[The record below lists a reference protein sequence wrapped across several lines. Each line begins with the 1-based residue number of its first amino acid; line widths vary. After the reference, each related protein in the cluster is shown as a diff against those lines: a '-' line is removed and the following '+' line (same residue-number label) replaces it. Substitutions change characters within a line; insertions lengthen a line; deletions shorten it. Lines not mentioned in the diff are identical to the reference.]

1 MGSRLLFTLTMIK
14 EKRIYLLGPTAT
26 GKTEL
31 VKYLNDLFPIDI
43 ISVDSAQ
50 IYKNLDIGTAK
61 PNRKEL
67 IKTPHHLL
75 DIRSPIES
83 YSVGEFK
90 NDIDLI
96 VTKSLDI
103 KKTPF
108 LYGGTMMYFN
118 SLENSLDN
126 LPVSTVE
133 TKTKVNDE
141 LKKFGIEFLFN
152 KLKEVDPEIT
162 KKINSN
168 DSQRIQR
175 ALEVYYITGKP
186 LSSFY
191 VNKKTIETPYE
202 VLKLALLPDN
212 REHLHLVIE
221 ERVGFMLEKG
231 LIEEVEEILSN
242 YPSLDDSFP
251 SFRSVG
257 YRQTYHYLKNQISK
271 SELRNKIIFAT
282 RQLAKRQITWMRKM
296 QNLEIFD
303 PFSED
308 LNLKVARR
316 IELFL
321 AN

>member
-1 MGSRLLFTLTMIK
+1 MNK
-14 EKRIYLLGPTAT
+14 DKRIYLLGPTAT

-31 VKYLNDLFPIDI
+31 VKHLNDLFPIDI

-61 PNRKEL
+61 PNYKEL

-83 YSVGEFK
+83 YSVGDFK
-90 NDIDLI
+90 KDVDSI
-96 VTKSLDI
+96 VTKSCNA
-103 KKTPF
+103 KKIPF

-118 SLENSLDN
+118 SLENPLDN

-133 TKTKVNDE
+133 TKKKVNDE
-141 LKKFGIEFLFN
+141 LNEFGIEFLFN
-152 KLKEVDPEIT
+152 KLEEVDPVST
-162 KKINSN
+162 KKINPN

-191 VNKKTIETPYE
+191 INNKTIEPTYKL
-202 VLKLALLPDN
+202 LKLALMPDS

-221 ERVGFMLEKG
+221 ERVEYMLESG
-231 LIEEVEEILSN
+231 LIEEVEAILSN
-242 YPSLDDSFP
+242 YPSLDDSYP

-271 SELRNKIIFAT
+271 SELKNKIIFAT
-282 RQLAKRQITWMRKM
+282 RQLAKRQMTWMRKM
-296 QNLEIFD
+296 ENLEIFD
-303 PFSED
+303 PFSGD
-308 LNLKVARR
+308 LNLKVTDR
-316 IELFL
+316 IQAFL

>member
-1 MGSRLLFTLTMIK
+1 MNK
-14 EKRIYLLGPTAT
+14 DKRIYLLGPTAT

-31 VKYLNDLFPIDI
+31 VKHLNDLFPIDI
-43 ISVDSAQ
+43 VSVDSAQ

-61 PNRKEL
+61 PNYKEL

-83 YSVGEFK
+83 YSVGDFK
-90 NDIDLI
+90 EDVDSI
-96 VTKSLDI
+96 VTKSLEE
-103 KKTPF
+103 KKIPF
-108 LYGGTMMYFN
+108 FYGGTMMYFN
-118 SLENSLDN
+118 SLENPLDN

-133 TKTKVNDE
+133 TKKKVNDE
-141 LKKFGIEFLFN
+141 LNKFGIEFIFN
-152 KLKEVDPEIT
+152 KLEEIDPVST

-191 VNKKTIETPYE
+191 VNNKTAETPYKL
-202 VLKLALLPDN
+202 LKLALLPVS
-212 REHLHLVIE
+212 RARLHLVIE
-221 ERVGFMLEKG
+221 ERVEYMLESG
-231 LIEEVEEILSN
+231 LIEEVEAILSN
-242 YPSLDDSFP
+242 YPCLDDSYP

-257 YRQTYHYLKNQISK
+257 YRQVYHYLKNQISK
-271 SELRNKIIFAT
+271 SELKNKIIFAT
-282 RQLAKRQITWMRKM
+282 RQLAKRQMTWMRKM
-296 QNLEIFD
+296 ENLEIFD
-303 PFSED
+303 PFSDD

-316 IELFL
+316 IKLFL